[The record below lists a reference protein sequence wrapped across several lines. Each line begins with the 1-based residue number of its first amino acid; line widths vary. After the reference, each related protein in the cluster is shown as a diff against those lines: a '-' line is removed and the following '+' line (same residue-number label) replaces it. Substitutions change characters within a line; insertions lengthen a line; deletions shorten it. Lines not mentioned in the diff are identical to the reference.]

1 VMQEK
6 RNNPRKFI
14 LFFGKGWFLIPLLVF
29 VSACNGDRSIGSNLP
44 SNGLNSTAESL
55 ANQKVIQDSAVY
67 CSTEKNLDGIW
78 ALTNYFNSI
87 LAEKTI
93 SKYRVQ
99 IPAWF
104 GILLEIKQDSVS
116 TFGSIHDMH
125 AKAIACQADTL
136 LIFETNWG
144 EWSVVNHGEQLHL
157 ELIPNDDGLVNQTVY
172 IYEKRP
178 DLNNLIA
185 RKDQRLKLDLGIT
198 TYFNEKLVVGK
209 YLNSK
214 GDTIHFQK
222 NGEVQGLRF
231 YNEYWVDNY
240 FGTSHPFQNLD
251 MIVLR
256 NHENHVLDYYHW
268 DFKKDL
274 LLLTNYLRDTVPY
287 EDKWVATDDFVLGE
301 KQFRL
306 KVLK

>member
-29 VSACNGDRSIGSNLP
+29 VSACNGDRLIESDLP
-44 SNGLNSTAESL
+44 SSGLNSTAESHTDL
-55 ANQKVIQDSAVY
+55 NVILDTAVY

-78 ALTNYFNSI
+78 ALTNYFNPI

-116 TFGSIHDMH
+116 TFGSIHDMD
-125 AKAIACQADTL
+125 AEAIACQVDTL

-144 EWSVVNHGEQLHL
+144 EWSLVNYGDQLQL
-157 ELIPNDDGLVNQTVY
+157 ELIPDDELVNQTVY
-172 IYEKRP
+172 IYERRP

-185 RKDQRLKLDLGIT
+185 RTDQRLQLDLGII
-198 TYFNEKLVVGK
+198 TYFNEKLLVGK

-214 GDTIHFQK
+214 GDTIHFQN
-222 NGEVQGLRF
+222 NGEVQGLSF

-240 FGTSHPFQNLD
+240 FGTSHPFPNLD
-251 MIVLR
+251 ALALR
-256 NHENHVLDYYHW
+256 NHEKHVLDYYHW
-268 DFKKDL
+268 GFKKDQ
-274 LLLTNYLRDTVPY
+274 LLLTNFLRDTVLY
-287 EDKWVATDDFVLGE
+287 EDKWVATDDFVLGD

-306 KVLK
+306 KVLE